1 MVLGCGEVRIWR
13 IGSRLGGRESVLALA
28 LLMVLEGGRSRRP
41 VVYTGFGLKVI
52 MVGSGGF
59 GVRCFL
65 WERSRLVSVCWML
78 ATRLKGVMLG
88 RWRWARRIF
97 GVWWFIFWVVEL
109 GLESELESGL
119 AGD

>member
-1 MVLGCGEVRIWR
+1 M
-13 IGSRLGGRESVLALA
+13 LALA
-28 LLMVLEGGRSRRP
+28 LLRVLEGGRSRRP

-65 WERSRLVSVCWML
+65 CERSRLVSVCWML

-97 GVWWFIFWVVEL
+97 GVWWFPFGWWSWDWNWNWDWRVVRIVGVFAL
-109 GLESELESGL
+109 YSGE
-119 AGD
+119 GV